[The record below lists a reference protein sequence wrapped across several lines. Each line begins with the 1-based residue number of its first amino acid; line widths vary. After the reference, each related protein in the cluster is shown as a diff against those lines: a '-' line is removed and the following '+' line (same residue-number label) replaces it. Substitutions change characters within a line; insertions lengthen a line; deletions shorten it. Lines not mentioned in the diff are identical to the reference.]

1 LTCEAITSLTNASLI
16 GTAFWGALAF
26 DCYQDCKIAKKISDW
41 FSRHDTEGHRQVVI
55 GNDFLKL
62 VNECSHDL
70 ETKTLFI
77 GKLLETPINKI
88 KEAVEKTK
96 ASYVEEA
103 VVLSGSK
110 LIKVVEKV
118 EEISDNTEIS
128 TFQKV
133 CRFIELGIK
142 TIIDQAV
149 FFFKFIGR
157 AIFH

>member
-1 LTCEAITSLTNASLI
+1 M
-16 GTAFWGALAF
+16 
-26 DCYQDCKIAKKISDW
+26 
-41 FSRHDTEGHRQVVI
+41 VI